1 MNKSYAESLIEKE
14 NLRKEKLRIKMRN
27 YRNSDT
33 YREKNALYMKNY
45 RDKQKQLLE
54 EAIKVVENK
63 KQNEEKEKENE
74 DKYKN
79 KINVI
84 TKINKFFNKKT
95 LNKLILTKLLNN
107 TFDLNDEKYLT
118 DNLDYLTDINNFCN
132 IISCKYK
139 NKQTQKRNLYPF
151 MLILKNVKSLYSQYS
166 SLKKYYDTI

>member
-63 KQNEEKEKENE
+63 KKK
-74 DKYKN
+74 KKK
-79 KINVI
+79 KIVI
-84 TKINKFFNKKT
+84 NIKIK
-95 LNKLILTKLLNN
+95 LMLLLKLI
-107 TFDLNDEKYLT
+107 
-118 DNLDYLTDINNFCN
+118 NFS
-132 IISCKYK
+132 I
-139 NKQTQKRNLYPF
+139 
-151 MLILKNVKSLYSQYS
+151 
-166 SLKKYYDTI
+166 KKH

>member
-63 KQNEEKEKENE
+63 KQKEEKEDI

-79 KINVI
+79 KINI
-84 TKINKFFNKKT
+84 IIKINKFFNKKT
-95 LNKLILTKLLNN
+95 LNKLVLTKLFNN

-118 DNLDYLTDINNFCN
+118 DNLDYLFDINNFYN
-132 IISCKYK
+132 IVSCKYK
-139 NKQTQKRNLYPF
+139 NKQTQKRNIYPF
-151 MLILKNVKSLYSQYS
+151 MLILKNVKSLNTQYL
-166 SLKKYYDTI
+166 SLKKHYNSI

>member
-14 NLRKEKLRIKMRN
+14 NLRKEKLRIKMHN

-63 KQNEEKEKENE
+63 KQKEEKIDS

-95 LNKLILTKLLNN
+95 LNKSILTRLFDNS
-107 TFDLNDEKYLT
+107 FDLNDEKYLT
-118 DNLDYLTDINNFCN
+118 DNLDYLTDINNFYN
-132 IISCKYK
+132 MVSCKYK
-139 NKQTQKRNLYPF
+139 NKQTLKRNLYPF
-151 MLILKNVKSLYSQYS
+151 MLIFKNVKSLNGQYS